1 MSKEVI
7 VTVKADT
14 KSAQKNV
21 KDLNKDLKD
30 TKGDLSGVEN
40 LADKATGGLVSGFKG
55 VTSTIG
61 GVVKG
66 FKTMR
71 MAIIATGI
79 GALVLVISSLTA
91 AFTSSEEGA
100 NKFNKILGVLGAVV
114 DNFIDLL
121 ADLGEGLISAFEN
134 PKEALMSFV
143 TLLKN
148 QVVNRIT
155 GLMELI
161 PQLGK
166 AVQLVFEGEFSEA
179 GKVAT
184 NAVGKIAL
192 GVEDVTG
199 KIQAATQATKEFIE
213 ENIKDAEGAARVA
226 DMRAKATKLER
237 ELLVERS
244 KLESEIANL
253 RLKSRQEEEFGAA
266 ERKQA
271 LLDAQ
276 KLEDQL
282 LQKETEVLKLRRDA
296 QVEENT
302 FARSSVENLDKEAQ
316 AIAAVNR
323 IAATRANQQRTTQ
336 RELNTL
342 NKQIAAENKRI
353 ANEKKAQDDAEL
365 KRKQEALE
373 ADRKALAIKKAAE
386 EKAKQE
392 ELEMTNSK
400 LESENKL
407 AIERK
412 RFDAEQIEDE
422 LEKLERLKEID
433 AEEQELESK
442 RLQDVINNANAG
454 TKAKIDAEI
463 AYNEFLEKS
472 RQQNLTRDKEIAD
485 KKVDIQEK
493 MNKEFYDAFWENA
506 NKILEDDKKITEA
519 RIDLKDA
526 LVNATSSALTSIANL
541 AGEGTKIAKV
551 AAIADII
558 IGTGVGFIQGLDIA
572 QKSAKATGPGAAVA
586 FPIFYATQVAAVLS
600 AAAQAKNVL
609 SKAKGPQP
617 PSVSPPSIGGGG
629 ATTSPSQAPSFNVV
643 GQSGFNQIAGALGQ
657 QPPTQAF
664 VVAGDVTTAQQLQN
678 NTITQ
683 ATF

>member
-14 KSAQKNV
+14 KPAQKNV
-21 KDLNKDLKD
+21 KDLNKDLKE

-40 LADKATGGLVSGFKG
+40 LADKATGGLISGFKG

-79 GALVLVISSLTA
+79 GALVIAVTSLMA

-100 NKFNKILGVLGAVV
+100 NKFNKILGVLGAVI

-121 ADLGEGLISAFEN
+121 ADLGEALIDAFEN
-134 PKEALMSFV
+134 PKEALLSFSE
-143 TLLKN
+143 LLKN
-148 QVVNRIT
+148 QVVNRVQ
-155 GLMELI
+155 GLIELL
-161 PQLGK
+161 PALGK
-166 AVQLVFEGEFSEA
+166 AIKLVFEGEFSEA

-184 NAVGKIAL
+184 NAVGKVAL
-192 GVEDVTG
+192 GVENVTE
-199 KIQAATQATKEFIE
+199 KFKEAAQATKDFIE

-353 ANEKKAQDDAEL
+353 ANEKKAQDDAAA
-365 KRKQEALE
+365 KREQEALE
-373 ADRKALAIKKAAE
+373 AAQKALAIKKAAQ
-386 EKAKQE
+386 EKAEQE
-392 ELEMTNSK
+392 ELVRQEQQWNMLQK
-400 LESENKL
+400 LRNT
-407 AIERK
+407 A
-412 RFDAEQIEDE
+412 Q
-422 LEKLERLKEID
+422 
-433 AEEQELESK
+433 EQELLELQQQFDAKMLLAEGNNELELALTEKFLKDSQVIEDK
-442 RLQDVINNANAG
+442 YANEAKVKREANDKEDAENAQRLQDL
-454 TKAKIDAEI
+454 KIDAVVTGLNTISSLVNTFAGESEEQQKRAFKVNKALGI
-463 AYNEFLEKS
+463 AS
-472 RQQNLTRDKEIAD
+472 
-485 KKVDIQEK
+485 
-493 MNKEFYDAFWENA
+493 
-506 NKILEDDKKITEA
+506 
-519 RIDLKDA
+519 A
-526 LVNATSSALTSIANL
+526 LVQTFQSAQGAYLSQLSIPSPDAPIRANIAAGIATATGLAN
-541 AGEGTKIAKV
+541 V
-551 AAIADII
+551 AAIA
-558 IGTGVGFIQGLDIA
+558 A
-572 QKSAKATGPGAAVA
+572 QKFNAP
-586 FPIFYATQVAAVLS
+586 
-600 AAAQAKNVL
+600 
-609 SKAKGPQP
+609 SKQK
-617 PSVSPPSIGGGG
+617 PSSSGGGDG
-629 ATTSPSQAPSFNVV
+629 GDLTSPTQAPSFNVV

>member
-14 KSAQKNV
+14 KPAQKNV
-21 KDLNKDLKD
+21 KDLNKDLKE

-40 LADKATGGLVSGFKG
+40 LANKATGGLVSGFKG

-79 GALVLVISSLTA
+79 GALVLVVSSLMA

-100 NKFNKILGVLGAVV
+100 NKFNKILGVIGAVV

-121 ADLGEGLISAFEN
+121 ADFGESIISAFEN

-143 TLLKN
+143 NLLKN
-148 QVVNRIT
+148 QVVNRVT

-161 PQLGK
+161 PALGK
-166 AVQLVFEGEFSEA
+166 AVQLVFSGEFSEA
-179 GKVAT
+179 GKVAA
-184 NAVGKIAL
+184 NAVGKVAL
-192 GVEDVTG
+192 GVENVTE
-199 KIQAATQATKEFIE
+199 KIQAATQATKEFIA

-226 DMRAKATKLER
+226 DMRAKAIKLER

-253 RLKSRQEEEFGAA
+253 RLKSRQEEEFGVA

-342 NKQIAAENKRI
+342 NKQIQAENKRI
-353 ANEKKAQDDAEL
+353 ANEKKAQDDAAA

-373 ADRKALAIKKAAE
+373 ADKKALAIKKAAD
-386 EKAKQE
+386 EKAEQE
-392 ELEMTNSK
+392 ELKRKEQQFNLLQKLTNT
-400 LESENKL
+400 
-407 AIERK
+407 A
-412 RFDAEQIEDE
+412 Q
-422 LEKLERLKEID
+422 
-433 AEEQELESK
+433 EQEL
-442 RLQDVINNANAG
+442 
-454 TKAKIDAEI
+454 
-463 AYNEFLEKS
+463 LELA
-472 RQQNLTRDKEIAD
+472 QQYD
-485 KKVDIQEK
+485 KKFELAEGNKDLILALQEQQQK
-493 MNKEFYDAFWENA
+493 DSAAIEEKFNQ
-506 NKILEDDKKITEA
+506 KKIAEN
-519 RIDLKDA
+519 K
-526 LVNATSSALTSIANL
+526 ATNDKIKANEKQLQEVKFQLASSALNSIASIANL
-541 AGEGTKIAKV
+541 FAQQNEANAKK
-551 AAIADII
+551 AFNISKA
-558 IGTGVGFIQGLDIA
+558 VGIA
-572 QKSAKATGPGAAVA
+572 QTGINTAQA
-586 FPIFYATQVAAVLS
+586 IMK
-600 AAAQAKNVL
+600 AAAETTDFTPPQAIRVANMVAMGVAGAVQIAGIAAQKF
-609 SKAKGPQP
+609 QP
-617 PSVSPPSIGGGG
+617 SGGGAGGVTTPSVSTGG
-629 ATTSPSQAPSFNVV
+629 ATTSPTQAPSFNVV
-643 GQSGFNQIAGALGQ
+643 GQSGFNQVAGALGQ
-657 QPPTQAF
+657 QQPVQAY
-664 VVAGDVTTAQQLQN
+664 VVAGNVTTAQQLQN

>member
-14 KSAQKNV
+14 KPAQKNV
-21 KDLNKDLKD
+21 KDLNKDLKE

-40 LADKATGGLVSGFKG
+40 LANKATGGLVSGFKG

-79 GALVLVISSLTA
+79 GALVLVVSSLMA

-100 NKFNKILGVLGAVV
+100 NKFNKILGVIGAVV

-121 ADLGEGLISAFEN
+121 ADFGESIISAFEN

-143 TLLKN
+143 NLLKN
-148 QVVNRIT
+148 QVVNRVT

-161 PQLGK
+161 PALGK
-166 AVQLVFEGEFSEA
+166 AVQLVFSGEFSEA
-179 GKVAT
+179 GKVAA
-184 NAVGKIAL
+184 NAVGKVAL
-192 GVEDVTG
+192 GVENVTE
-199 KIQAATQATKEFIE
+199 KIQAATQATKEFIA

-226 DMRAKATKLER
+226 DMRAKAIKLER

-253 RLKSRQEEEFGAA
+253 RLKSRQEEEFGVA

-342 NKQIAAENKRI
+342 NKQIQAENKRI
-353 ANEKKAQDDAEL
+353 ANEKKAQDDAAA

-373 ADRKALAIKKAAE
+373 ADKKALAIKKAAD
-386 EKAKQE
+386 EKAEQE
-392 ELEMTNSK
+392 ELVRKEQQFNLLQKLTNT
-400 LESENKL
+400 
-407 AIERK
+407 A
-412 RFDAEQIEDE
+412 Q
-422 LEKLERLKEID
+422 
-433 AEEQELESK
+433 EQEL
-442 RLQDVINNANAG
+442 
-454 TKAKIDAEI
+454 
-463 AYNEFLEKS
+463 LELA
-472 RQQNLTRDKEIAD
+472 QQYD
-485 KKVDIQEK
+485 KKFELAEGNKDLILALQEQQQK
-493 MNKEFYDAFWENA
+493 DSAAIEEKFNQ
-506 NKILEDDKKITEA
+506 KKIAEN
-519 RIDLKDA
+519 K
-526 LVNATSSALTSIANL
+526 ATNDKIKANEKQLQEVKFQLASSALNSIASIANL
-541 AGEGTKIAKV
+541 FAQQNEANAKK
-551 AAIADII
+551 AFNISKA
-558 IGTGVGFIQGLDIA
+558 VGIA
-572 QKSAKATGPGAAVA
+572 QTGINTAQA
-586 FPIFYATQVAAVLS
+586 IMK
-600 AAAQAKNVL
+600 AAAETTDFTPPQAIRVANMVAMGVAGAVQIAGIAAQKF
-609 SKAKGPQP
+609 QP
-617 PSVSPPSIGGGG
+617 SGGGAGGVTTPSVSTGG
-629 ATTSPSQAPSFNVV
+629 ATTSPTQAPSFNVV
-643 GQSGFNQIAGALGQ
+643 GQSGFNQVAGALGQ
-657 QPPTQAF
+657 QQPVQAY
-664 VVAGDVTTAQQLQN
+664 VVAGNVTTAQQLQN

>member
-14 KSAQKNV
+14 KPAQKNV
-21 KDLNKDLKD
+21 KDLNKDLKE

-40 LADKATGGLVSGFKG
+40 LANKATGGLVSGFKG

-79 GALVLVISSLTA
+79 GALVLVVSSLMA

-100 NKFNKILGVLGAVV
+100 NKFNKILGVIGAVV

-121 ADLGEGLISAFEN
+121 ADFGESIISAFEN

-143 TLLKN
+143 NLLKN
-148 QVVNRIT
+148 QVVNRVT

-161 PQLGK
+161 PALGK
-166 AVQLVFEGEFSEA
+166 AVQLVFSGEFSEA
-179 GKVAT
+179 GKVAA
-184 NAVGKIAL
+184 NAVGKVAL
-192 GVEDVTG
+192 GVENVTE
-199 KIQAATQATKEFIE
+199 KIQAATQATKEFIA

-226 DMRAKATKLER
+226 DMRAKAIKLER

-253 RLKSRQEEEFGAA
+253 RLKSRQEEEFGVA

-342 NKQIAAENKRI
+342 NKQIQAENKRI
-353 ANEKKAQDDAEL
+353 ANEKKAQDDAAA

-373 ADRKALAIKKAAE
+373 ADKKALAIKKAAD
-386 EKAKQE
+386 EKAQQE
-392 ELEMTNSK
+392 ELKREEQQWNLLQKITNT
-400 LESENKL
+400 
-407 AIERK
+407 A
-412 RFDAEQIEDE
+412 Q
-422 LEKLERLKEID
+422 
-433 AEEQELESK
+433 EQEL
-442 RLQDVINNANAG
+442 
-454 TKAKIDAEI
+454 
-463 AYNEFLEKS
+463 LELA
-472 RQQNLTRDKEIAD
+472 QQYD
-485 KKVDIQEK
+485 KKFELAEGNKDLILALQEQQQK
-493 MNKEFYDAFWENA
+493 DSAAIEEKFNQ
-506 NKILEDDKKITEA
+506 KKIAEN
-519 RIDLKDA
+519 K
-526 LVNATSSALTSIANL
+526 ATNDKIKANEKQLQEVKFQLASSALNSIASIANL
-541 AGEGTKIAKV
+541 FAQQNEANAKK
-551 AAIADII
+551 AFNISKA
-558 IGTGVGFIQGLDIA
+558 VGIA
-572 QKSAKATGPGAAVA
+572 QTGINTAQA
-586 FPIFYATQVAAVLS
+586 IMK
-600 AAAQAKNVL
+600 AAAETTDFTPPQAIRVANMVAMGVAGAVQIAGIAAQKF
-609 SKAKGPQP
+609 QP
-617 PSVSPPSIGGGG
+617 SGGGAGGVTTPSVSTGG
-629 ATTSPSQAPSFNVV
+629 ATTSPTQAPSFNVV
-643 GQSGFNQIAGALGQ
+643 GQSGFNQVAGALGQ
-657 QPPTQAF
+657 QQPVQAY
-664 VVAGDVTTAQQLQN
+664 VVAGNVTTAQQLQN

>member
-21 KDLNKDLKD
+21 KDLNEDLKE

-40 LADKATGGLVSGFKG
+40 LADKATGGLISGFKG

-79 GALVLVISSLTA
+79 GALVLAVSSLIA

-100 NKFNKILGVLGAVV
+100 NKFNKILGVLGAVI

-121 ADLGEGLISAFEN
+121 ADLGEALIDAFEN
-134 PKEALMSFV
+134 PKEALLSFSE
-143 TLLKN
+143 LLKN
-148 QVVNRIT
+148 QVVNRVQ
-155 GLMELI
+155 GLIELL
-161 PQLGK
+161 PALGK
-166 AVQLVFEGEFSEA
+166 AIKLVFEGEFSEA
-179 GKVAT
+179 GKVAV
-184 NAVGKIAL
+184 NAVGKVAL
-192 GVEDVTG
+192 GVENVTE
-199 KIQAATQATKEFIE
+199 KIEAATQATKDFIA

-253 RLKSRQEEEFGAA
+253 RLKSRQEEEFGA
-266 ERKQA
+266 ETRKQA

-353 ANEKKAQDDAEL
+353 ANEKKAQDDAAA
-365 KRKQEALE
+365 KREQEALE
-373 ADRKALAIKKAAE
+373 AAQKALAIKKAAQ
-386 EKAKQE
+386 EKAEQE
-392 ELEMTNSK
+392 ELVRQEQQWNMLQK
-400 LESENKL
+400 LRNT
-407 AIERK
+407 A
-412 RFDAEQIEDE
+412 Q
-422 LEKLERLKEID
+422 
-433 AEEQELESK
+433 EQELLE
-442 RLQDVINNANAG
+442 LQQQFDAKMLLAEGNNELELALTDKFFKDSAAIEEKYRNE
-454 TKAKIDAEI
+454 TNAKIDA
-463 AYNEFLEKS
+463 
-472 RQQNLTRDKEIAD
+472 D
-485 KKVDIQEK
+485 
-493 MNKEFYDAFWENA
+493 NKEKAEKDQILNDQKVQGVMNTLETIA
-506 NKILEDDKKITEA
+506 NI
-519 RIDLKDA
+519 
-526 LVNATSSALTSIANL
+526 SALFAGESEKEQKKAFEIQKAVSIAQTL
-541 AGEGTKIAKV
+541 ISTAQSAIDSYKSLSGIPVVGPALGF
-551 AAIADII
+551 AA
-558 IGTGVGFIQGLDIA
+558 
-572 QKSAKATGPGAAVA
+572 
-586 FPIFYATQVAAVLS
+586 S
-600 AAAQAKNVL
+600 AAAVTAGLAQVKQIKDQKFDGGGSTSPTL
-609 SKAKGPQP
+609 
-617 PSVSPPSIGGGG
+617 VSSGVGGG
-629 ATTSPSQAPSFNVV
+629 ASETQAPSFNVV

>member
-14 KSAQKNV
+14 KPAQKNV
-21 KDLNKDLKD
+21 KDLNKDLKE

-40 LADKATGGLVSGFKG
+40 LANKATGGLISGFKG

-79 GALVLVISSLTA
+79 GALVLVVSSLMA

-100 NKFNKILGVLGAVV
+100 NKFNKILGVIGAVV

-121 ADLGEGLISAFEN
+121 ADFGESIISAFEN

-143 TLLKN
+143 NLLKN
-148 QVVNRIT
+148 QVVNRVT

-161 PQLGK
+161 PALGK
-166 AVQLVFEGEFSEA
+166 AVQLVFSGEFSEA
-179 GKVAT
+179 GKVAA
-184 NAVGKIAL
+184 NAVGKVAL
-192 GVEDVTG
+192 GVENVTE
-199 KIQAATQATKEFIE
+199 KIQAATQATKEFIA

-226 DMRAKATKLER
+226 DMRAKAIKLER

-253 RLKSRQEEEFGAA
+253 RLKSRQEEEFGVA

-342 NKQIAAENKRI
+342 NKQIQAENKRI
-353 ANEKKAQDDAEL
+353 ANEKKAQDDAAA

-373 ADRKALAIKKAAE
+373 ADKKALAIKKAAD
-386 EKAKQE
+386 EKAQQE
-392 ELEMTNSK
+392 ELKRKEQQWNLLQKITNT
-400 LESENKL
+400 
-407 AIERK
+407 A
-412 RFDAEQIEDE
+412 Q
-422 LEKLERLKEID
+422 
-433 AEEQELESK
+433 EQEL
-442 RLQDVINNANAG
+442 
-454 TKAKIDAEI
+454 
-463 AYNEFLEKS
+463 LELA
-472 RQQNLTRDKEIAD
+472 QQYD
-485 KKVDIQEK
+485 KKFELAEGNKDLILALQEQQQK
-493 MNKEFYDAFWENA
+493 DSAAIEEKFNQ
-506 NKILEDDKKITEA
+506 KKIAEN
-519 RIDLKDA
+519 K
-526 LVNATSSALTSIANL
+526 ATNDKIKANEKQLQEVKFQLASSALNSIASIANL
-541 AGEGTKIAKV
+541 FAQQNEANAKK
-551 AAIADII
+551 AFNISKA
-558 IGTGVGFIQGLDIA
+558 VGIA
-572 QKSAKATGPGAAVA
+572 QTGINTAQA
-586 FPIFYATQVAAVLS
+586 IMK
-600 AAAQAKNVL
+600 AAAETTDFTPPQAIRVANMVAMGVAGAVQIAGIAAQKF
-609 SKAKGPQP
+609 QP
-617 PSVSPPSIGGGG
+617 SGGGAGGVTTPSVSTGG
-629 ATTSPSQAPSFNVV
+629 ATTSPTQAPSFNVV
-643 GQSGFNQIAGALGQ
+643 GQSGFNQVAGALGQ
-657 QPPTQAF
+657 QQPVQAY
-664 VVAGDVTTAQQLQN
+664 VVAGNVTTAQQLQN